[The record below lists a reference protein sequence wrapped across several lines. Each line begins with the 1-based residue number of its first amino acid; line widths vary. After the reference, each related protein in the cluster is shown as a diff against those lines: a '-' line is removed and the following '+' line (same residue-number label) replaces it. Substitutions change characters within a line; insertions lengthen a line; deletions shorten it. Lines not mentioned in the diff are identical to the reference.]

1 MDDLKIL
8 TEIPD
13 IKYHEAAP
21 QITAEEFDKVVLSR
35 RSVRVFTGEAL
46 EDKLVEHCLDLA
58 LLSPTSSNLQ
68 SWGFIRIVDPAVK
81 KSFIP
86 ICLNQNACKTAS
98 ELIVCISYLNR
109 WKEMNQLMLKSFDE
123 AVARGEEVPKIAR
136 TYYEK
141 IVPLVYDQGPF
152 GIKGLVKRVIL
163 FLRGLKT
170 PSPREPKSHADM
182 RVWAHKST
190 ALACQTLMLALRAHG
205 MDTCPM
211 EGFDSKRAK
220 KLLNLPDD
228 QEITMILGVGKRA
241 PKGIYGPRVRFDRNL
256 FVRKI

>member
-13 IKYHEAAP
+13 IKYHESAP
-21 QITAEEFDKVVLSR
+21 EIDANEFDKVVLSR
-35 RSVRVFTGEAL
+35 RSVRIFTGEKLDDA
-46 EDKLVEHCLDLA
+46 LVEHCLDLA

-68 SWGFIRIVDPAVK
+68 SWGFIRITDPNMIKA
-81 KSFIP
+81 FTP

-98 ELIVCISYLNR
+98 ELIVCISYLKR
-109 WKEMNQLMLKSFDE
+109 WKVMNQLMLKSFDE
-123 AVARGEEVPKIAR
+123 AIERGDDVPKIAR
-136 TYYEK
+136 NYYK
-141 IVPLVYDQGPF
+141 NIVPIVYNQGLF
-152 GIKGLVKRVIL
+152 GTRGIL
-163 FLRGLKT
+163 KKCIFFLRGLKT
-170 PSPREPKSHADM
+170 PTPREPSSHADM

-211 EGFDSKRAK
+211 EGFDSRRAK
-220 KLLNLPDD
+220 KLLKLDST